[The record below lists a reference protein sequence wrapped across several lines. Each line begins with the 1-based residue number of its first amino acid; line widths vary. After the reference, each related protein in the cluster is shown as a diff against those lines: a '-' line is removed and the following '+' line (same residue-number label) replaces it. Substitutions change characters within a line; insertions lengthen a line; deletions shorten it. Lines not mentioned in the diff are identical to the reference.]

1 MRKKRFLSVIMTF
14 TLMLSFAGCQSGT
27 DTNQIE
33 QISQENQ
40 TIRPTVKE
48 DTGSETETGSE
59 PESTQ
64 QTEKREI
71 RTDRDWTISQLVS
84 EHLYINGVQ
93 FSLPCNIDNI
103 PQGFSLAGEPFEDP
117 TLIPDYIL
125 DKCIYDGN
133 NIGSIFYYNERHK
146 KSNEIAVL
154 DIDLENC
161 SEFEFYGIS
170 KGDSHEKAIEIFGE
184 PDEVIDKSYLHYY
197 YEDEH
202 YIKLVFYDNSLG
214 SFMVDLSGDMPFDKK

>member
-1 MRKKRFLSVIMTF
+1 MRKKHFLSVITTF

-27 DTNQIE
+27 DTNRTE
-33 QISQENQ
+33 QTSQENQ
-40 TIRPTVKE
+40 TILPVVKDPDK
-48 DTGSETETGSE
+48 DTESTEA
-59 PESTQ
+59 ESTQ

-71 RTDRDWTISQLVS
+71 RTDRDWTIAQLVS
-84 EHLYINGVQ
+84 EHLYINGIQ

-103 PQGFSLAGEPFEDP
+103 PQEFSLAGEPFEDP

-125 DKCIYDGN
+125 DKCISDGN
-133 NIGSIFYYNERHK
+133 NIGSIFYYNEQHK
-146 KSNEIAVL
+146 NSNEIAVL

-170 KGDSHEKAIEIFGE
+170 KGDSHEKVIEILGE
-184 PDEVIDKSYLHYY
+184 PDELIDKSYLHYY

>member
-1 MRKKRFLSVIMTF
+1 MRKKCFLSIITAFVLT
-14 TLMLSFAGCQSGT
+14 LSFAGCQHGT
-27 DTNQIE
+27 DTNQTE
-33 QISQENQ
+33 HTSPENQ
-40 TIRPTVKE
+40 TILPVVKDQDE
-48 DTGSETETGSE
+48 DTASAE

-93 FSLPCNIDNI
+93 FSLPCNIDNM
-103 PQGFSLAGEPFEDP
+103 PQEFSLVGEPFETSD
-117 TLIPDYIL
+117 LPDFIL
-125 DKCIYDGN
+125 DGFLYDGN
-133 NIGSIFYYNERHK
+133 RIGSIFYYNERHK
-146 KSNEIAVL
+146 NSSEIVIL

-170 KGDSHEKAIEIFGE
+170 KGDIPEKAIEIFGE
-184 PDEVIDKSYLHYY
+184 PDELIDKYYIHYF

-202 YIKLVFYDNSLG
+202 YIELVFYDNSLG
-214 SFMVDLSGDMPFDKK
+214 SFMVNLSGDMPFDKK

>member
-1 MRKKRFLSVIMTF
+1 MRKKHFLSVITTF

-27 DTNQIE
+27 DTNRTE
-33 QISQENQ
+33 QTSQENQ
-40 TIRPTVKE
+40 TILPVVKDPDK
-48 DTGSETETGSE
+48 DTESTEA
-59 PESTQ
+59 ESTQ

-71 RTDRDWTISQLVS
+71 RTDRDWTIAQLVS
-84 EHLYINGVQ
+84 EHLYINGIQ

-103 PQGFSLAGEPFEDP
+103 PQEFSLAGEPFEDP

-125 DKCIYDGN
+125 DKCISDGN
-133 NIGSIFYYNERHK
+133 NIGSIFYYNEQHK
-146 KSNEIAVL
+146 NSNEIAVL

-161 SEFEFYGIS
+161 SEFEFYGIN
-170 KGDSHEKAIEIFGE
+170 KGDSHEKVIEILGE
-184 PDEVIDKSYLHYY
+184 PDELIDKSYLHYY

>member
-1 MRKKRFLSVIMTF
+1 MKKMRFLSVITAF
-14 TLMLSFAGCQSGT
+14 VLISSFAGCQSGT
-27 DTNQIE
+27 DTNRTE
-33 QISQENQ
+33 QTSQENQ
-40 TIRPTVKE
+40 TIRPALKDPDE
-48 DTGSETETGSE
+48 DTASAE

-64 QTEKREI
+64 QTEKRKI
-71 RTDRDWTISQLVS
+71 RTDRDWTIAQLVS

-103 PQGFSLAGEPFEDP
+103 PQEFSLAGEPFEEP

-161 SEFEFYGIS
+161 NEFDFYGIN
-170 KGDSHEKAIEIFGE
+170 KGDSHEKVIEILGE
-184 PDEVIDKSYLHYY
+184 PDELIDKSYLHYY